1 MKPRSTK
8 TGFRNAAAVLFWTAA
23 WAVLSLIVNKPLL
36 LPAPWTVLAR
46 LWALLGTG
54 AFWRCTLTSLLRVL
68 SGVLSAAALGVL
80 LAAACTRWKIVD
92 AAVAPLLTVIKSTPV
107 ASFTILVL
115 LWLRRELAPA
125 LIAGLIVLP
134 VVWAN
139 VAAGIRGIDPK
150 LLELAEVCRLG
161 RWRTLLRVRVPSVLP
176 HFRAA
181 LRSALGFGWKAG
193 VAAEV
198 LVLPRNSIGRMIYES
213 KLYLQTEELFAWT
226 LAVILLSLGIERLL
240 LRLLGKEGAHG

>member
-1 MKPRSTK
+1 MKRM
-8 TGFRNAAAVLFWTAA
+8 LH
-23 WAVLSLIVNKPLL
+23 
-36 LPAPWTVLAR
+36 TVLP
-46 LWALLGTG
+46 
-54 AFWRCTLTSLLRVL
+54 LLRVL

-161 RWRTLLRVRVPSVLP
+161 RWRTLQRVALARTLALGGDLLLDEPFKALDEVLRLRVIDAVSE
-176 HFRAA
+176 AA
-181 LRSALGFGWKAG
+181 GD
-193 VAAEV
+193 AA
-198 LVLPRNSIGRMIYES
+198 
-213 KLYLQTEELFAWT
+213 
-226 LAVILLSLGIERLL
+226 ILLVTHDRAEAERLGCRIIKFDTL
-240 LRLLGKEGAHG
+240 TK